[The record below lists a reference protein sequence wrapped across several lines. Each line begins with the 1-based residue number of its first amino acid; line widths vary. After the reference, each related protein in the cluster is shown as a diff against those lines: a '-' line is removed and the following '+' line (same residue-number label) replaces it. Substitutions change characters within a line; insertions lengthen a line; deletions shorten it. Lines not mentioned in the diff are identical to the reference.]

1 MKLHSFFESLRE
13 LRHFLLLFTTQALSS
28 LGSAMT
34 SYALVIW
41 AYQQRGSALS
51 PALLTVSS
59 YAPSVVFS
67 LFCGALVDRLDTRR
81 TMLVSDALAA
91 CTTVAALVLL
101 LLLYLWLLFATDMV
115 PELEVGHFEYL
126 PLKP

>member
-13 LRHFLLLFTTQALSS
+13 LRTFLLLFTTQALSS

-41 AYQQRGSALS
+41 AYQQSGSALS
-51 PALLTVSS
+51 TALLTVSS
-59 YAPSVVFS
+59 YAPYVVFS
-67 LFCGALVDRLDTRR
+67 LFCGALVDRLDTRW

-101 LLLYLWLLFATDMV
+101 QT
-115 PELEVGHFEYL
+115 
-126 PLKP
+126 

>member
-13 LRHFLLLFTTQALSS
+13 LRTFLLLFTTQALSS

-41 AYQQRGSALS
+41 AYQQSGSALS
-51 PALLTVSS
+51 TALLTVSS
-59 YAPSVVFS
+59 YAPYVVFS

-101 LLLYLWLLFATDMV
+101 LLLYLWLLFATDMR
-115 PELEVGHFEYL
+115 PELEIGHFEYS
-126 PLKP
+126 PLIP